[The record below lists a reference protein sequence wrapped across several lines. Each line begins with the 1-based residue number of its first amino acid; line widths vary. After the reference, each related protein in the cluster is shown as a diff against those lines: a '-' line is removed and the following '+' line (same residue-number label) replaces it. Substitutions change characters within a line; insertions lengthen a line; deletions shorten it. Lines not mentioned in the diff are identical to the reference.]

1 MIYLFPY
8 IIIYALPFIPI
19 NFNEDAEQI
28 IDVEINNIHALHCPT
43 GQSHNSLLE
52 ESQRRFLIRVETDV
66 DLISTLLN

>member
-1 MIYLFPY
+1 MLSFVIFHF
-8 IIIYALPFIPI
+8 LPFIII
-19 NFNEDAEQI
+19 NFDEDAEQI
-28 IDVEINNIHALHCPT
+28 INVEINNIHALHCPT